1 MSEFVVL
8 NKADYKSILPLDV
21 VAFHQSAPGACGY
34 HGVIRLITRDRRLYM
49 IRYLYDNWPFE
60 DVVNVFPEFDEIVTA
75 CQTGQPLPS
84 GWLYQ
89 NMGLGNALFVR
100 KEIRQNIQLHGMYP
114 SKIYSQWDELVL
126 GALDQLEQDCE
137 TIGVD
142 KDRVAPEWIEWLDD
156 DEIFVF
162 GSNILGFHDG
172 GASEQALYRF
182 GATYG
187 QPEGPQG
194 QSYAIPTDGVLYYDL
209 KSYVLKFIEYARQH
223 PHQKFLLTKIGCG
236 TAGYDVTQI
245 APFFRDAVNVPNILL
260 PLEFWKLVL

>member
-8 NKADYKSILPLDV
+8 DKADYKSILPLDV
-21 VAFHQSAPGACGY
+21 VVIHQSAPGACGY

-60 DVVNVFPEFDEIVTA
+60 DVVNACPEFDEIAKA
-75 CQTGQPLPS
+75 CQASQPLPA

-89 NMGLGNALFVR
+89 NMGLGNALFLR
-100 KEIRQNIQLHGMYP
+100 KEIRQNVALQGLHP
-114 SKIYSQWDELVL
+114 SKVYGQWEGLVL
-126 GALDQLEQDCE
+126 AALDRFEQGKESLC
-137 TIGVD
+137 VD
-142 KDRVAPEWIEWLDD
+142 MDRVSPEWIEWLAD

-172 GASEQALYRF
+172 GASERALYRF

-187 QPEGPQG
+187 EPEGPQG

-209 KSYVLKFIEYARQH
+209 RSYVLKFIEYARQH
-223 PHQKFLLTKIGCG
+223 PEQKFLLTKIGCG
-236 TAGYDVTQI
+236 AAGYDVTQI

-260 PLEFWKLVL
+260 PLEFWKLLL